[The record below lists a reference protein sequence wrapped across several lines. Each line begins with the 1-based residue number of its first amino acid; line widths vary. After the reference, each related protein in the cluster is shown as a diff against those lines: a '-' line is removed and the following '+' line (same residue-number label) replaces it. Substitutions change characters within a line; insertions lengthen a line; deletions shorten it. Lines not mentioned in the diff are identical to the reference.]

1 MVPILGPVKLLWISR
16 RSKLGDDSWH
26 SMTALS
32 LTPTLRLWG
41 TNTALHK
48 DNQRHMNESS
58 TLKEWYERIITNQRH
73 VQRHV
78 HCKTEL
84 ILGKGMHRVPMC
96 TPSLDPWSTGREAV
110 RIAHWWTW
118 VKHAPENGSASKR
131 NETKFLSIRL
141 RSKNWIMLHLSTWQ
155 VKGGPVSGPIPE
167 LLWETSGKHGK
178 LLTQLKQSNPAYTH
192 FWFYVFQEFCRLYR
206 LLHFTSEA
214 WRPYPPCRL
223 YYFAIFCVKNAV
235 SVPPEAEIA
244 TFEDRP
250 HVRLLAGQIPVQ
262 GVGAHP
268 VQRDRNAV
276 CTVRS

>member
-1 MVPILGPVKLLWISR
+1 MNL
-16 RSKLGDDSWH
+16 SK
-26 SMTALS
+26 A
-32 LTPTLRLWG
+32 
-41 TNTALHK
+41 
-48 DNQRHMNESS
+48 
-58 TLKEWYERIITNQRH
+58 
-73 VQRHV
+73 
-78 HCKTEL
+78 C
-84 ILGKGMHRVPMC
+84 
-96 TPSLDPWSTGREAV
+96 
-110 RIAHWWTW
+110 
-118 VKHAPENGSASKR
+118 PENGSASKR

-141 RSKNWIMLHLSTWQ
+141 RSKNWIRLHLSTWQ

-223 YYFAIFCVKNAV
+223 YSFAIFRVKNAV

-262 GVGAHP
+262 GIGAHRCRGTGMRFVLWDHSFRYRCP
-268 VQRDRNAV
+268 QIR
-276 CTVRS
+276 CFLLHMIERSRP